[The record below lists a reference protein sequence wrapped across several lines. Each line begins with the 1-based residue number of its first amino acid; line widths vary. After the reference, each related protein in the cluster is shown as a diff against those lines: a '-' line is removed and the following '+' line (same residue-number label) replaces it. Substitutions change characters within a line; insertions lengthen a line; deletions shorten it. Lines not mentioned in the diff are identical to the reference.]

1 MTELKISLTFP
12 PAINEILLNLF
23 GPASEELGKH
33 WQERVSAMRRKN
45 TEQIVQNAYT
55 KLGDKFESPGTVP
68 LRVVKEVINEGS
80 YNDNPIAIDYYG
92 GVLASSRTESGQDD
106 RGAIIAKSIER
117 LSIYEIRMHYLI
129 YATIHQ
135 LFRGSEKS
143 LLLPEHRNN
152 MRIFINFTAYD
163 NAMGF
168 DTADIEIKRKRDSIL
183 SASLFGLHKGGFLE
197 DAGFGSTETLRKI
210 YGHSYPPGIV
220 IKPSFHGAEL
230 FLYAFG
236 MGDVSVED
244 FLKTEIQYDIEGI
257 PKGFPNAQILKK

>member
-1 MTELKISLTFP
+1 MTEIKISLTFP

-23 GPASEELGKH
+23 GPASEEIGKH

-80 YNDNPIAIDYYG
+80 YNDNPVAIEYYG
-92 GVLASSRTESGQDD
+92 GVLASSRTKDGQDD

-117 LSIYEIRMHYLI
+117 LSVYDIRTHYLI

-135 LFRGSEKS
+135 LFGGSEKS
-143 LLLPEHRNN
+143 LLMPEHRDS
-152 MRIFINFTAYD
+152 MCIFIDITEYD
-163 NAMGF
+163 TVMGF
-168 DTADIEIKRKRDSIL
+168 ENVEKRNTIM
-183 SASLFGLHKGGFLE
+183 SASLFGLRKGDFLQNV
-197 DAGFGSTETLRKI
+197 GFGDTATLKKAT
-210 YGHSYPPGIV
+210 GHSYPPGI
-220 IKPSFHGAEL
+220 IIRPSFHGAEL

-236 MGDVSVED
+236 MGDVPVEY
-244 FLKTEIQYDIEGI
+244 FLQTDIKYDVEGI
-257 PKGFPNAQILKK
+257 PKGFQNAQIVGK